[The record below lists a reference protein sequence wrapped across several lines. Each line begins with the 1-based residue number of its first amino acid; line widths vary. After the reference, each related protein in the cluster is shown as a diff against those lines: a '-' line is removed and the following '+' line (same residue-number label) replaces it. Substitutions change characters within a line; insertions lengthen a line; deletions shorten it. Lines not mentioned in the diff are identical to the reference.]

1 MLHKYCYS
9 SPLGPIHI
17 EVNNNDITKLTF
29 ISKTFLND
37 TQTPLFQKICTQLDE
52 YFNGT
57 RQTFEVLQL
66 KPTGTPFQQTVWQ
79 ELLNIP
85 YGQTCCYQTIAIA
98 IHKPKSARAVGQAIH
113 CNPIAILIPCH
124 RIIGKSGHLTGYAA
138 GLQRKAYLLQ
148 LEETHKL
155 ITKISE

>member
-1 MLHKYCYS
+1 MFHKYCYL

-17 EVNNNDITKLTF
+17 ETNNEAITKLTF
-29 ISKTFLND
+29 ISKTFSND
-37 TQTPLFQKICTQLDE
+37 IKTPLFQKICTQLDE

-57 RQTFEVLQL
+57 RHTFETLQL
-66 KPTGTPFQQTVWQ
+66 KPTGTPFQQTVWK

-85 YGQTCCYQTIAIA
+85 YGQTCCYQAIA
-98 IHKPKSARAVGQAIH
+98 LAIHRPKAARAAGQAIH

-124 RIIGKSGHLTGYAA
+124 RVIGKSGYLTGYAA

-148 LEETHKL
+148 LEKMHKI
-155 ITKISE
+155 ITKTSE